1 MKFKKPSYEGQPA
14 PRFECGDRN
23 HQHNPIIKIG
33 NAMTHLAQILGTTL
47 MGVVTTHSP
56 AQIDRM
62 TKTLRKTESRK
73 AYK

>member
-1 MKFKKPSYEGQPA
+1 
-14 PRFECGDRN
+14 
-23 HQHNPIIKIG
+23 
-33 NAMTHLAQILGTTL
+33 MTHLAQILGTTL

-62 TKTLRKTESRK
+62 TKTLRQTEARK